1 MLKSSG
7 ITKEDV
13 KSNPQEVLDVLK
25 FSSEGGVVA
34 VPAPRDEEV
43 KRMVLEGRS
52 ITPPTRAHAHDAS
65 SSLIL
70 CLANTMQCSSSAT
83 TRRSSTRTLS
93 VSAKG
98 DPPFRCVT

>member
-1 MLKSSG
+1 MYVQATELRLDLRYAILFPSQLREGLPEEWRAMLKSSG

-43 KRMVLEGRS
+43 KRMVLEGRP
-52 ITPPTRAHAHDAS
+52 ITLPHARMHTSFPA
-65 SSLIL
+65 
-70 CLANTMQCSSSAT
+70 
-83 TRRSSTRTLS
+83 
-93 VSAKG
+93 
-98 DPPFRCVT
+98 P